1 MISASNTLQNIL
13 KQNSS
18 ITIDA
23 GCTIEYNINDMVNSP
38 SVIVKNYSTGAT
50 LSENDIYKTIGEY
63 KPFKNVFPYKSIV
76 EKNRPE
82 YAGIKY
88 GIIGDISASEIEVI
102 PGSWVNVPDYGDP
115 KNMTYARS
123 GTTLNYRTYY
133 PGIDNK
139 YKYFIGK
146 KNESIRVAVEYSKD
160 ILVNKVVIKFEI
172 AHSMPQAGKIKTQST
187 SGGAY
192 TDRLSFTNSNIK
204 AFGTDAPGTMTM
216 YYNGSTWSF
225 NESHLVPG
233 SASTLRGVELE
244 VAALTGYIGLI
255 EISPKYVIDISS
267 DLISFNIQ
275 KEASIEQEVTPVG
288 IVSANSL
295 SLSMNKYD
303 TSSLK
308 ILSYDK
314 TNTSFA
320 TNIIYLYKDAE
331 IKPFLKVYY
340 TGAPLSDSK
349 GNYEKVLQGTFYMDS
364 WNVGEFTDTS
374 ITALDGAKKLQQT
387 FSPSIL
393 CENFSSTAIIRRLL
407 DSIGFP
413 NYKINTASTVANED
427 GVVTPKYWWAD
438 NNVTIWQ
445 AIQEICKDNQMVATF
460 DENNV
465 LQFYTRNYLYDSTRT
480 VAWPLTY
487 NADGGTLPNISSL
500 NKKEFRTGNKLI
512 VKWNSRQTTQDSLEA
527 RPLWTAGTSWLGAM
541 ALVEPITNLNTAG
554 TTMSLVAITTNKYLE
569 DQIPYSFSGY
579 VLIDSEIIEY
589 DAIQYQYKTT
599 QNGNWVYQ
607 NITNASDIKKYKSLA
622 YRPVWEYFRP
632 SGKFRIKT
640 RGAFGTATSDHNTN
654 IDNNLTGWTITNV
667 GWY

>member
-18 ITIDA
+18 VTIDA
-23 GCTIEYNINDMVNSP
+23 GCTIEYNMNDMVNSP
-38 SVIVKNYSTGAT
+38 SVIFKNYSTGAT
-50 LSENDIYKTIGEY
+50 LVEDDIYKTIGDY
-63 KPFKNVFPYKSIV
+63 KPFKNVFPYKSII
-76 EKNRPE
+76 ENNRPE
-82 YAGIKY
+82 HAGIKY
-88 GIIGDISASEIEVI
+88 GIIGDISASELEII
-102 PGSWVNVPDYGDP
+102 PGSWVNIPDYGDP

-139 YKYFIGK
+139 YKYFVGK

-160 ILVNKVVIKFEI
+160 ILVNKIVVKFEI
-172 AHSMPQAGKIKTQST
+172 AHSVPQAGKIKTQST

-233 SASTLRGVELE
+233 TAATLRGVELE

-255 EISPKYVIDISS
+255 EICPKYVIDISS
-267 DLISFNIQ
+267 DLISFDIQ
-275 KEASIEQEVTPVG
+275 KEASIEQEITPVG

-308 ILSYDK
+308 IFSYDK
-314 TNTSFA
+314 TNTTFA

-349 GNYEKVLQGTFYMDS
+349 GNYEKVSQGTFYMDS
-364 WNVGEFTDTS
+364 WDVGEFTDTS
-374 ITALDGAKKLQQT
+374 ITALDGAKKLQQI

-407 DSIGFP
+407 DSIGFS
-413 NYKINTASTVANED
+413 NYKININSTIANEE
-427 GVVTPKYWWAD
+427 GVVTPKYWWTD
-438 NNVTIWQ
+438 NGVTVWQ

-480 VAWPLTY
+480 VAWQLTY
-487 NADGGTLPNISSL
+487 NADGSTLPNIASL

-527 RPLWTAGTSWLGAM
+527 RPLWTSGNSWLGAM
-541 ALVEPITNLNTAG
+541 ALVSSISASDGAG
-554 TTMSLVAITTNKYLE
+554 DEISLTPITTNKYLE
-569 DQIPYSFSGY
+569 DSILYSFTGY
-579 VLIDSEIIEY
+579 ILIDSEIIEY
-589 DAIQYQYKTT
+589 DAIQYQYKETE
-599 QNGNWVYQ
+599 NGTWIFKY
-607 NITNASDIKKYKSLA
+607 ITNESDIKKYRSQA
-622 YRPVWEYFRP
+622 YRPGWEYFRP
-632 SGKFRIKT
+632 SGKIRIKT
-640 RGAFGTATSDHNTN
+640 RGAFNTKVTAHSTN
-654 IDNNLTGWTITNV
+654 IDNSLTDWTVSNV

>member
-18 ITIDA
+18 VTIDA
-23 GCTIEYNINDMVNSP
+23 GCTIEYNMNDMVNSP
-38 SVIVKNYSTGAT
+38 SVIFKNYSTGAT
-50 LSENDIYKTIGEY
+50 LVEDDIYKTIGDY
-63 KPFKNVFPYKSIV
+63 KPFKNVFPYKSII
-76 EKNRPE
+76 ENNRPE
-82 YAGIKY
+82 HAGIKY
-88 GIIGDISASEIEVI
+88 GIIGDISASELEII
-102 PGSWVNVPDYGDP
+102 PGSWVNIPDYGDP

-139 YKYFIGK
+139 YKYFVGK

-160 ILVNKVVIKFEI
+160 ILVNKIVVKFEI
-172 AHSMPQAGKIKTQST
+172 AHSVPQAGKIKTQST

-233 SASTLRGVELE
+233 TAATLRGVELE

-255 EISPKYVIDISS
+255 EICPKYVIDISS
-267 DLISFNIQ
+267 DMISFDIQ
-275 KEASIEQEVTPVG
+275 KEASIEQEITPVG

-314 TNTSFA
+314 TSTNFA

-349 GNYEKVLQGTFYMDS
+349 GNYEKVSQGTFYMDS
-364 WNVGEFTDTS
+364 WDVGEFTDTS
-374 ITALDGAKKLQQT
+374 ITALDGAKKLQQI

-407 DSIGFP
+407 DSVGFP
-413 NYKINTASTVANED
+413 NYRINTSSTAANEE
-427 GVVTPKYWWAD
+427 GVVTPKYWWTD
-438 NNVTIWQ
+438 TGVTIWQ

-480 VAWPLTY
+480 VAWQLTY
-487 NADGGTLPNISSL
+487 NADGSTLPNIASL
-500 NKKEFRTGNKLI
+500 SKKEFRTGNKLI

-527 RPLWTAGTSWLGAM
+527 RPLWTSENSWLGAM
-541 ALVEPITNLNTAG
+541 ALVDPITDTATTGDTMNL
-554 TTMSLVAITTNKYLE
+554 VPITTNKYLE
-569 DQIPYSFSGY
+569 DSILYSFSGY

-589 DAIQYQYKTT
+589 DAIEYQYKTT
-599 QNGNWVYQ
+599 QNGNWIYV
-607 NITNASDIKKYKSLA
+607 NITNESDVKKYRPLA
-622 YRPVWEYFRP
+622 YRPTWEYFRP
-632 SGKFRIKT
+632 SGKIRIKT
-640 RGAFGTATSDHNTN
+640 RGAFGTRTAAHSTN
-654 IDNNLTGWTITNV
+654 IDNNLTGWTVSNV